1 MTDND
6 QKLSRLA
13 SETVDSVILE
23 VMRQLREMGPKDFA
37 WAHLGQMS
45 ATLGRS
51 RELDH
56 WVDLHVDA
64 FNDGQLDLKTLF
76 MSCIHLGVLIGRRT
90 RQ

>member
-1 MTDND
+1 MNND

-23 VMRQLREMGPKDFA
+23 VMKQLREMGPGDFA
-37 WAHLGQMS
+37 YAHLGQMQ
-45 ATLGRS
+45 ATFGRS

-64 FNDGQLDLKTLF
+64 FEDRKLDLKALF